1 MSAVKSIEKDELKD
15 NSDMEFIV
23 EKIHS
28 KKCKDGKNVY
38 LVEWANYP
46 KKKDYTWEPVEN
58 LKECSIFQE
67 YIENCQS
74 KKEKRKRE
82 REDNGIIVKDIFKK
96 NKREPLSKDERFDII
111 RLQNYKC
118 NLCLNALGSS
128 SFEIDHIIPL
138 EQGGTYDLANL
149 QGLCDSCH
157 IFKTTVLD
165 RGVIARLLQ
174 AKLQCKNPSSIT
186 RIEILEECQMIYA
199 NRNRHRVPFH
209 DDEMLNFCISTVD
222 IFKEMCKRK
231 IKDMVGN
238 TMNTSNTSNIS
249 NTSKIN
255 IKISK
260 INVDEKTNEPPSP
273 PALDDTR
280 SSKYLNDLLTIIK
293 KMIDLKCKSNVI
305 KMKNFSLDIKFI
317 EEIKDCDDNE
327 IYDNLNMFFKEIYE
341 KKLSNLEKQ
350 IGNIIFTYTKN

>member
-1 MSAVKSIEKDELKD
+1 
-15 NSDMEFIV
+15 
-23 EKIHS
+23 
-28 KKCKDGKNVY
+28 
-38 LVEWANYP
+38 
-46 KKKDYTWEPVEN
+46 
-58 LKECSIFQE
+58 
-67 YIENCQS
+67 
-74 KKEKRKRE
+74 
-82 REDNGIIVKDIFKK
+82 
-96 NKREPLSKDERFDII
+96 
-111 RLQNYKC
+111 
-118 NLCLNALGSS
+118 
-128 SFEIDHIIPL
+128 
-138 EQGGTYDLANL
+138 
-149 QGLCDSCH
+149 
-157 IFKTTVLD
+157 
-165 RGVIARLLQ
+165 
-174 AKLQCKNPSSIT
+174 
-186 RIEILEECQMIYA
+186 
-199 NRNRHRVPFH
+199 
-209 DDEMLNFCISTVD
+209 
-222 IFKEMCKRK
+222 
-231 IKDMVGN
+231 
-238 TMNTSNTSNIS
+238 MNTSNTSNIS